1 MSEFLRIPPS
11 EIIAA
16 RQTRAYGG
24 APDLARAWAE
34 RGDLDPEDLDHIV
47 HAEQLSP
54 LVTEEGLLAA
64 EGAYTLDLELGDLDV
79 EDIDSDGFPFELT
92 F

>member
-1 MSEFLRIPPS
+1 MSELHRLLAE
-11 EIIAA
+11 EIFAA
-16 RQTRAYGG
+16 RTTRAFGN

-34 RGDLDPEDLDHIV
+34 RSDLDPEDLDHVV

-54 LVTEEGLLAA
+54 LVPGEGLDVA
-64 EGAYTLDLELGDLDV
+64 ESEFLIGLDSGELDEYDV
-79 EDIDSDGFPFELT
+79 DDGVPFELK